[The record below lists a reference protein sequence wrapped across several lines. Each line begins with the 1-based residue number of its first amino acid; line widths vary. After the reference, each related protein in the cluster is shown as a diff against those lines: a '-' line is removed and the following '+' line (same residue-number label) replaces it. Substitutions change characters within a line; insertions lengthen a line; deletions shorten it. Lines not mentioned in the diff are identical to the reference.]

1 MKIEYL
7 RVIVALYHN
16 NCNPNV
22 HTKLN
27 LSRSNFWKYI
37 TLLEEELGFK
47 LINRHKQKN
56 TFTEK
61 ALIFIPSAIKAL
73 EILDG
78 GMINALK
85 SKDVYED
92 EIHLR
97 ICATKAN
104 SETWVV
110 ESIKNFSSSFPNL
123 AIDIV
128 AEDYMSN
135 KNLEDYDILLRPSKK
150 LQSFDIIWSIEYNF
164 ALFANKSYL
173 ENRGFPETP
182 SDLLNH
188 TIIAYGDSQFT
199 DLDEIN
205 WHLQGSKVGLPNL
218 KPSLVI
224 NSTIG
229 IFKIASFGMGICSM
243 PVESAFLYDTPLH
256 RVLPQINGPKIEA
269 HCMINKRNN
278 KKKREITIRF
288 AEYFQN
294 FLMSKKGIKIIYP
307 TEKANFS

>member
-7 RVIVALYHN
+7 RGIVALYHN

-78 GMINALK
+78 GMINALE

-97 ICATKAN
+97 ICSTKSNA
-104 SETWVV
+104 EAWVV
-110 ESIKNFSSSFPNL
+110 ESIKNFNSNFPNL
-123 AIDIV
+123 VIEII
-128 AEDYMSN
+128 AEDFITE
-135 KNLEDYDILLRPSKK
+135 KELENYDILLRPSKK
-150 LQSFDIIWSIEYNF
+150 LESFDIIWSIEYNL
-164 ALFANKSYL
+164 ALFASKSYL
-173 ENRGFPETP
+173 ESRGFPETP
-182 SDLLNH
+182 SDLLTH
-188 TIIAYGDSQFT
+188 AIIAYGHSKFT
-199 DLDEIN
+199 DLSEIN
-205 WHLQGSKVGLPNL
+205 WHLQGSTFGLPTL
-218 KPSLVI
+218 KPSLII
-224 NSTIG
+224 NSTTAN
-229 IFKIASFGMGICSM
+229 FKAASFGMGICSN
-243 PVESAFLYDTPLH
+243 PIESTLIYNIALH
-256 RVLPQINGPKIEA
+256 RVLPQINGPRIET
-269 HCMINKRNN
+269 HCMINKKIT

-294 FLMSKKGIKIIYP
+294 FLMTKKGVKIIYP